1 MFWYVIGFCSFV
13 VALLSLWVNVGAF
26 GMQEDDTPQSD
37 YEKRLGL
44 GAKLKNKKYAGYGR
58 KAAIKI

>member
-26 GMQEDDTPQSD
+26 GMQEDD

-44 GAKLKNKKYAGYGR
+44 GAKLKNKNTPDTEEKQQ
-58 KAAIKI
+58 

>member
-26 GMQEDDTPQSD
+26 SMQEDDTPQSD

-44 GAKLKNKKYAGYGR
+44 GAKLKNKNTPDTEEKQQ
-58 KAAIKI
+58 